1 MPYPLNLF
9 VIKRLFYI
17 ITRKLQQQRFCS
29 SILKINCCFLV
40 LAIAFHFHYF
50 SHSKTLM
57 LNGHSLRQDVEGQRA
72 KLAKLM
78 LATQRQQMKKL
89 ADNACQIVCTR
100 GFCL

>member
-57 LNGHSLRQDVEGQRA
+57 LNGHSYGKTLRG
-72 KLAKLM
+72 
-78 LATQRQQMKKL
+78 
-89 ADNACQIVCTR
+89 R
-100 GFCL
+100 GRSLPS